1 MFPDHPDDVGEAVGW
16 LDRNAVAYGLD
27 PDRIFLMG
35 HSAGAHLASLV
46 STDPSYVRRHGV
58 DPRQMTG
65 TVTLDTGAFD
75 VARAVGGGDSS
86 EASLGVSV
94 SRGKHSFAV
103 RPLYPSGR
111 PGEAKVVKF
120 RAVARKQ
127 R

>member
-46 STDPSYVRRHGV
+46 STDPSYVRRYGV

-86 EASLGVSV
+86 EASLLFMNAFGTPAENAATDSWRLGEGA
-94 SRGKHSFAV
+94 S
-103 RPLYPSGR
+103 PL
-111 PGEAKVVKF
+111 
-120 RAVARKQ
+120 
-127 R
+127 